1 MRMILEPVGV
11 RAVRKLPELR
21 PRAAGVD
28 EIDFALEGDG
38 CNYQQR
44 PRGRYFVHHVD
55 QRSRLPFTACKPD
68 LDACEGEAGL
78 DRDAIGEGKVASVG
92 GGAGLEA
99 VRDDRVDTLV

>member
-21 PRAAGVD
+21 LRAAAVD
-28 EIDFALEGDG
+28 AIDFALEGDG
-38 CNYQQR
+38 CDYQQR
-44 PRGRYFVHHVD
+44 PRARYFVHHVD
-55 QRSRLPFTACKPD
+55 QRSRLGFAARKPD
-68 LDACEGEAGL
+68 RDPGDGEAGL
-78 DRDAIGEGKVASVG
+78 DRDPIAEGKVAGVG

>member
-44 PRGRYFVHHVD
+44 PRGRYFVHHVY
-55 QRSRLPFTACKPD
+55 QRSRFGFAARKPD
-68 LDACEGEAGL
+68 LDPGEGEAGL
-78 DRDAIGEGKVASVG
+78 DRDAIGEGKVAGVG
-92 GGAGLEA
+92 SRAGLET
-99 VRDDRVDTLV
+99 VRNDRVDAL

>member
-21 PRAAGVD
+21 LRAAGVD
-28 EIDFALEGDG
+28 AIDFALEGDG
-38 CNYQQR
+38 CDYQQR

-55 QRSRLPFTACKPD
+55 QRSRLGFAAREPD

-78 DRDAIGEGKVASVG
+78 DRDAVGEGEVAGVG

-99 VRDDRVDTLV
+99 VRDDRFDTFV